1 MGNLTDKL
9 MKIASESN
17 SSADTIV
24 QDALDELL
32 TGDSKEAGIKMAN
45 LSEEQM
51 DELRAELSKHGQ
63 SPEMET
69 HGTVENPKAEVRK
82 TVPEEK
88 SRTEA
93 RPAKEDEDI
102 RLGKGLGA
110 GDGSGSHPTGTSPT
124 ISELLS
130 PPIKETERTPEGGGD
145 TDSDLKTAA
154 FEAGWVDG
162 IKQTMTELIP
172 LISKH
177 GSLNISERFGDVF
190 DKIASV
196 VGEEEAATVLQE
208 GFAEGQKMAMM
219 ELESKEEVK
228 MGSLKKLAEDQ
239 EKIASV
245 EDLREYGRVLG
256 REALLTKIAEDQKK
270 ATEDQKKTAQGLV
283 EEPVVE
289 EPVVEEPVVEEGGV
303 DEAEVA
309 AAAEASQIID
319 AIAEKAL
326 TDPASLEPEEAEI
339 LLEVAD
345 AIEDAEGEA
354 GVEKVTTVLDVA
366 AALRQNGYGE

>member
-9 MKIASESN
+9 MKIAAESGD
-17 SSADTIV
+17 SADTIV

-32 TGDSKEAGIKMAN
+32 TGDSKEAGVKMAN
-45 LSEEQM
+45 LSGEQM

-102 RLGKGLGA
+102 KLGKGLGA

-130 PPIKETERTPEGGGD
+130 PPIKETDRTPEGGGD
-145 TDSDLKTAA
+145 TASDLKKKAE

-172 LISKH
+172 LISKY

-190 DKIASV
+190 DKVASV
-196 VGEEEAATVLQE
+196 VGEEEATRVLQE
-208 GFAEGQKMAMM
+208 GFSEGQKTAMM

-245 EDLREYGRVLG
+245 DDIREFGRKLG
-256 REALLTKIAEDQKK
+256 REALLTKIA
-270 ATEDQKKTAQGLV
+270 EDQKKTAQGLV

-289 EPVVEEPVVEEGGV
+289 EPVVEEPMAEGGV
-303 DEAEVA
+303 DEGEVA

-326 TDPASLEPEEAEI
+326 TDPASLAPEEAEI

-345 AIEDAEGEA
+345 AIEDVEGEA
-354 GVEKVTTVLDVA
+354 GVEKVTTVVDVA